1 MKGPRTLENTLMKLD
16 SAKLLCSSDRVKR
29 AGDDKDL
36 ISEPI
41 GEFALRSGAV
51 SVPTRPFEIT
61 TVKVLSASTKAV
73 EKEIRRTLY
82 RVEKCT
88 FRFSYLC
95 QWEGPSIIVGIANV
109 ASTCGVLS

>member
-1 MKGPRTLENTLMKLD
+1 MKLD

-36 ISEPI
+36 ILRTDWRI
-41 GEFALRSGAV
+41 CFAQSGYV
-51 SVPTRPFEIT
+51 VPTRPFEIT